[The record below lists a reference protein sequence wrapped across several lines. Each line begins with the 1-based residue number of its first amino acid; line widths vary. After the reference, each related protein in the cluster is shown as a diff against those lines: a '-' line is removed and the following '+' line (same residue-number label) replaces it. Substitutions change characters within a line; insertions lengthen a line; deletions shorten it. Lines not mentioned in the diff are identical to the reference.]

1 MEKIETKIRPRKKNT
16 KLKIKESNE
25 IYSKSLFSREVCVSI
40 TNIGKNMKETLERI
54 IASEIEGKC
63 IIQGYVKPGSVKVQ
77 NYSSGLVNTDK
88 IIFNVVLEC
97 YISNPVEG
105 MIINCFAE
113 NITKAGIRALI
124 TKENSPLLIFV
135 ARDHNF
141 MSSYFNSVKENDNIK
156 VKVIGQ
162 RFELN
167 DKYISIIASLVEDH
181 ENILQLQPKPKK
193 KLPKLILKDEKE
205 EDNEETIKQAEEPEQ
220 LDQDIQDN

>member
-1 MEKIETKIRPRKKNT
+1 MEKIETKMRPKKKIT
-16 KLKIKESNE
+16 KLKVKESNE

-40 TNIGKNMKETLERI
+40 TNIGKNIKETLERI

-63 IIQGYVKPGSVKVQ
+63 VIQGYVKLNSVKVQ
-77 NYSSGLVNTDK
+77 NYSCGLILTDK
-88 IIFNVVLEC
+88 VVFNVIIEC
-97 YISNPVEG
+97 YLCNPVEG
-105 MIINCFAE
+105 AIISCVVE

-135 ARDHNF
+135 ARDHNY

-162 RFELN
+162 RYELN
-167 DKYISIIASLVEDH
+167 DKYISVIASLVEDH
-181 ENILQLQPKPKK
+181 ESILQLQANSKK

-205 EDNEETIKQAEEPEQ
+205 DQNEEKVEQ
-220 LDQDIQDN
+220 LQENVEKK